1 MENSGKRSALILF
14 LTVALIAA
22 GAVVFLV
29 SRAPAPVPSP
39 APAAPPPA
47 ATTETPTPQPAA
59 ATEAQLPPTTEPA
72 TEPTDEQI
80 RASAAQCLGSP
91 LLARLLESQALAG
104 KAVAVVD
111 LIARGESPRKF
122 LSALQPEG
130 KFRTVQRDEREY
142 LDPASYER
150 YTPLADAVEAMDQQ
164 ACARLY
170 QRLGPWLEKKY
181 REIGEPGRTFRQAL
195 TDAIGELLKVPAF
208 DGDIPLSTTAV
219 NMKMDIPELEALS
232 DAQKHL
238 LRMGPKNIRR
248 IQEALRKLSAAL
260 GLVLQ

>member
-1 MENSGKRSALILF
+1 MFK
-14 LTVALIAA
+14 THMTPPAA
-22 GAVVFLV
+22 AD
-29 SRAPAPVPSP
+29 
-39 APAAPPPA
+39 APPP
-47 ATTETPTPQPAA
+47 PPA
-59 ATEAQLPPTTEPA
+59 EPA

-91 LLARLLESQALAG
+91 LLARLLESQGLAG
-104 KAVAVVD
+104 KAVAAVD
-111 LIARGESPRKF
+111 LVARGESPRKF
-122 LSALQPEG
+122 LSALEPEG
-130 KFRTVQRDEREY
+130 KFRTQQRDEREY

-150 YTPLADAVEAMDQQ
+150 YTPLTDAVEAMDPQ

-170 QRLGPWLEKKY
+170 RQLEPWLEKKY
-181 REIGEPGRTFRQAL
+181 REIGEPGRTFRAAL
-195 TDAIGELLKVPAF
+195 ADAIDELLKVPAF

-248 IQEALRKLSAAL
+248 IQEALRKLATAL